1 MKRTAL
7 TLAPLLALA
16 ATVATAESQRYI
28 DDEIAVTVRAGP
40 SNNADYLGVVRS
52 GDEVTLIESMGPES
66 FARIRTASGTEGWV
80 TARFLT
86 ETPAAL
92 KPAAELA
99 EDNAA
104 LRARIAELE
113 RDNAEVV
120 QRYSEQKSRRKNM
133 LTAAGLIGAGVL
145 GGLVLPWLGR
155 STRRRRYSD
164 F

>member
-66 FARIRTASGTEGWV
+66 FARIRTASGTEG
-80 TARFLT
+80 
-86 ETPAAL
+86 
-92 KPAAELA
+92 
-99 EDNAA
+99 
-104 LRARIAELE
+104 
-113 RDNAEVV
+113 
-120 QRYSEQKSRRKNM
+120 
-133 LTAAGLIGAGVL
+133 
-145 GGLVLPWLGR
+145 
-155 STRRRRYSD
+155 
-164 F
+164 